1 MAIQWGP
8 DLNLF
13 FKIDDF
19 LKRKRKEGSLT
30 IKSIKFEGEPLEM

>member
-19 LKRKRKEGSLT
+19 LKRKEGSLT